1 MNSNQSNDDGHF
13 SSWGN
18 EKNSFRGIENTY
30 KNGFNLNMF
39 QPSGEGTPTRNPN
52 RDTVEESTIVRR
64 AVDVKKRIAGEAI
77 TTDIVVHLN
86 TIYMNSIG
94 KNLLMDFQGRIN
106 PWSAMHRT
114 SINMIGWHQLPSDL
128 PTGLY
133 EGSDE
138 LMLAL
143 YKINEIIFDAIVV
156 YPFKIRRT
164 HS

>member
-1 MNSNQSNDDGHF
+1 
-13 SSWGN
+13 
-18 EKNSFRGIENTY
+18 
-30 KNGFNLNMF
+30 MF
-39 QPSGEGTPTRNPN
+39 QPSGKGTPSRETNS
-52 RDTVEESTIVRR
+52 DAVEESTIVRR
-64 AVDVKKRIAGEAI
+64 AVEDIKKIDGEAI
-77 TTDIVVHLN
+77 PTDIVVHSN
-86 TIYMNSIG
+86 TIHINSIG